1 MATAAVNQTTR
12 VKERTN
18 SIPLVPSSSRD
29 TEDEVAASRVSRN
42 IGYCGSENSFMNA
55 LSIFNE
61 NCFSSGLRFMF
72 VFVLSMDARF
82 VRASGVF

>member
-1 MATAAVNQTTR
+1 MDHLISAKISTS
-12 VKERTN
+12 TN
-18 SIPLVPSSSRD
+18 TLSYQYLMQD

-42 IGYCGSENSFMNA
+42 VGYCGSENSFMNA

-61 NCFSSGLRFMF
+61 SCFSSDLRIMF